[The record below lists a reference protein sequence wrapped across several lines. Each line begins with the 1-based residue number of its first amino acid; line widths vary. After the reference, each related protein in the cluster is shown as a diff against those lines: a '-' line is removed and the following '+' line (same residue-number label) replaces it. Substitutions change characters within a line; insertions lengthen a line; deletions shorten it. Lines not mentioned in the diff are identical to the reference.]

1 MWCVSKEVSRSRR
14 EILHGFR
21 EIVCDWFLSPLLPQK
36 LLSWQAGFVTIIS
49 RWGVQMWPR
58 PCERSK
64 EVSPL
69 WPYYWADDWDISR
82 IRLLG
87 QSVLALILSPRTVP
101 KVSAYRPDY
110 LFQTVID
117 VWGGHPN
124 RSRLSK
130 DLQDGP
136 LIIALGNGPK
146 QDWAC

>member
-1 MWCVSKEVSRSRR
+1 MT
-14 EILHGFR
+14 ILLG
-21 EIVCDWFLSPLLPQK
+21 
-36 LLSWQAGFVTIIS
+36 
-49 RWGVQMWPR
+49 
-58 PCERSK
+58 
-64 EVSPL
+64 
-69 WPYYWADDWDISR
+69 DDWDISR

-87 QSVLALILSPRTVP
+87 QSMLALILSPRTVP
-101 KVSAYRPDY
+101 KVSVYRPDY

-146 QDWAC
+146 QD